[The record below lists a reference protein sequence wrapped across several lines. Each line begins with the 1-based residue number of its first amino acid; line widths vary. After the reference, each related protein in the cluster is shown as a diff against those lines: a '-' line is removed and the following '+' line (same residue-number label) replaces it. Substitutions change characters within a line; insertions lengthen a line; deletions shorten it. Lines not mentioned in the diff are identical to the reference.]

1 MSSTTLPASV
11 VSWNAGGS
19 IDCGFYGV
27 ENCALVLSCVNYSHV
42 RLSGTFT
49 KNDGRNSN
57 FHFANLPTAARPAAN
72 VDFSSHI
79 STPDGWTAM
88 LRVMGAANWVMSYP
102 ESAGVD
108 ARKNWTVADTTW
120 ALGTP
125 GFCTTFTPTSVPTLL
140 PTSMPTLPANA
151 MSGNAELQAAVTAWC
166 NNSATAATTYGH
178 ISTWNTKRVT
188 DMSWLFT
195 STSSSWV
202 EGEGICS
209 TAWSFNDDISK
220 WDVSNVETF
229 VMMFNGAHSFNQNL
243 TAWNTSSAT
252 NMNLMFRY
260 ATAFNGDISSFDTSR
275 VTHMSGMF
283 SGAKLFNMDI
293 SSWQTGSV
301 VSMSNMFRNDCCG
314 SIFNQDLS
322 AWDTSSVTN
331 MESMFYEAIAF
342 DQDIS
347 SWQISDVTTFANM
360 LNGASSFSQ
369 TLCWDVSGA
378 TTTTGMFSGTSGGS
392 VTGSDSCEP
401 TSLPTLLPTT
411 WPETHEYTA
420 LSSLYAAT
428 GGSSSWYT
436 NTRWMDG
443 DACTNSWYGIG
454 CDAGRVSSVSLVEQ
468 HGLQGTLPTEIGLL
482 SAVTNFGM
490 RWNGGIDGTLPTEIG
505 MMTLLSTYFGME
517 GIGFSSSLPTE
528 VGRFT
533 GLKSAFVI
541 YNDGFTGPLPTEFA
555 RMGAGEFTGGL
566 HIYNNEFSSTI
577 PVRIL
582 YVDLHSYAGT
592 PAQE

>member
-1 MSSTTLPASV
+1 MDTSAATSPIWGTYKKTTDSGGNQNYWYFHHSYNDKAASA
-11 VSWNAGGS
+11 NFE
-19 IDCGFYGV
+19 FYFREEV
-27 ENCALVLSCVNYSHV
+27 EPTAMPTATPSLDPSAAPTLEP
-42 RLSGTFT
+42 T
-49 KNDGRNSN
+49 
-57 FHFANLPTAARPAAN
+57 ALPT
-72 VDFSSHI
+72 
-79 STPDGWTAM
+79 
-88 LRVMGAANWVMSYP
+88 
-102 ESAGVD
+102 
-108 ARKNWTVADTTW
+108 
-120 ALGTP
+120 LG
-125 GFCTTFTPTSVPTLL
+125 
-140 PTSMPTLPANA
+140 PTSMPTLPANV

-166 NNSATAATTYGH
+166 NNSATAAKTYGH

-188 DMSWLFT
+188 DMSWLF
-195 STSSSWV
+195 SGYSSNWV
-202 EGEGICS
+202 RGEGICS
-209 TAWSFNDDISK
+209 TASSFNEDISK
-220 WDVSNVETF
+220 WDVSNVENF
-229 VMMFNGAHSFNQNL
+229 RMMFSLTHSFNQNL
-243 TAWNTSSAT
+243 TAWNTQSAKF
-252 NMNLMFRY
+252 MNTMFYY

-275 VTHMSGMF
+275 VITMSAMF
-283 SGAKLFNMDI
+283 NGAKSFNMDI

-301 VSMSNMFRNDCCG
+301 DSMGSMFKNEGGSDG

-322 AWDTSSVTN
+322 AWDTSSVNN
-331 MESMFYEAIAF
+331 MGDMFRGAVAF

-347 SWQISDVTTFANM
+347 SWQISGVTTFANM

-378 TTTTGMFSGTSGGS
+378 TTTDMFSGTSGGS